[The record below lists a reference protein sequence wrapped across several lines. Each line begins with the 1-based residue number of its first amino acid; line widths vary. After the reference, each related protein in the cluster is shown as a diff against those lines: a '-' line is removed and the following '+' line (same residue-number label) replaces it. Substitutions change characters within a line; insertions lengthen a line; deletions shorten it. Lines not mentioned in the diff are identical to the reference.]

1 MSDAKE
7 KELKAFLAKI
17 SENRNTVVAQIKHM
31 DDRPAIE
38 VIPSGSLS
46 IDEAIGAGGF
56 PRGRVIEVFGPES
69 GGKTTL
75 CLLAIA
81 SCQRAG
87 GVAAFIDV
95 ENSLSLDW
103 AAKLGVDV
111 DNLIFNPPDSGEQ
124 ALAIVR
130 DMVESNLI
138 DMIVVDSVAAL
149 TPQSQIEGEIG
160 DQTMALQ
167 ARMLGPAIRLLVN
180 SASKSKTVLL
190 FINQLRETMAM
201 YGPKEVTPGG
211 KALKFYSSIRL
222 GVSKISGSEIKVTK
236 DNGEKGE
243 TGDILGHRVKV
254 KVVKNKVG
262 RPMREAEFNLRF
274 TEGIDRFDELI
285 TLGISR
291 GIIEK
296 NGPMVAFGPLKTK
309 GKEEFIKALQADMET
324 QKALEEAIRGV
335 KK

>member
-1 MSDAKE
+1 MSDA
-7 KELKAFLAKI
+7 KELKAFLEKI
-17 SENRNTVVAQIKHM
+17 SKTHETTVAQIKNM
-31 DDRPAIE
+31 ERPVIE
-38 VIPSGSLS
+38 VIPSGSYS
-46 IDEAIGAGGF
+46 IDDAIQAGGY

-81 SCQRAG
+81 SCQRNG

-103 AAKLGVDV
+103 AKKLGVNVEDLV
-111 DNLIFNPPDSGEQ
+111 FNQPDSGEQ

-130 DMVESNLI
+130 DLVESNLV
-138 DMIVVDSVAAL
+138 DMIVIDSVAAL

-167 ARMLGPAIRLLVN
+167 ARMLGPAIRLLVH
-180 SASKSKTVLL
+180 SAAKSKAVLL

-211 KALKFYSSIRL
+211 KALKFYSSIRMAVKK
-222 GVSKISGSEIKVTK
+222 VSQSEILGPGK
-236 DNGEKGE
+236 EL
-243 TGDILGHRVKV
+243 LGHRVNI

-262 RPMREAEFNLRF
+262 RPMSEAEFNLRF
-274 TEGIDRFDELI
+274 LEGIDRFDELI
-285 TLGISR
+285 TLGLSR
-291 GIIEK
+291 EVIK
-296 NGPMVAFGPLKTK
+296 QNGPMYVFGSISAK
-309 GKEEFIKALQADMET
+309 GLDKFVEAAKADEKLQKDLW
-324 QKALEEAIRGV
+324 KAIQEA